1 MAFHSE
7 HHFEGFHL
15 QMPSAARPLTGSQ
28 GLVDQPSSV
37 TESVIGDRI
46 GSPPVGDDLPS
57 LSHMAASHE
66 PLPVWD
72 VKIVVYIVIVRE
84 NHCGTAHMCRDVQM
98 HIFEDPP
105 FRGALGSPQLQSR
118 LARCIWRRPSEMP
131 RVPLDGNCAGRPM
144 TLVSWRPMASRPRI
158 SCKREQSRPL
168 AHVALSPPP
177 KQTSL
182 GTRSL
187 LSRKSADSCANLIFC
202 SGPFAPLPRNPRR
215 RSEEET
221 KMSTLELQVDTDT
234 KAAVAAVR
242 FVLAY

>member
-1 MAFHSE
+1 MGYDCPRCLTWQQSRASD
-7 HHFEGFHL
+7 HL
-15 QMPSAARPLTGSQ
+15 GCQNRCIYCDCQ
-28 GLVDQPSSV
+28 G
-37 TESVIGDRI
+37 
-46 GSPPVGDDLPS
+46 
-57 LSHMAASHE
+57 
-66 PLPVWD
+66 
-72 VKIVVYIVIVRE
+72 

-105 FRGALGSPQLQSR
+105 FRGALGCPQLQSR

-177 KQTSL
+177 KQIPL

-187 LSRKSADSCANLIFC
+187 FSRKSADFCANLIFC
-202 SGPFAPLPRNPRR
+202 SGPSRRCRGTHGEAAKNRR
-215 RSEEET
+215 RCPPWSLKWT
-221 KMSTLELQVDTDT
+221 PIRKPLWQRSDLSSPIDMLST
-234 KAAVAAVR
+234 AAHPGPTAPEFYFFR
-242 FVLAY
+242 CSTHLSRGDECHGFK